1 MQQQA
6 ISCSIGI
13 ATSRT
18 PLPYPVQV
26 TASLAEDAA
35 CALGVP
41 LLDVYDY
48 LKAPASWLLRTP
60 PRPVVVSVK
69 QVGFWALVRFE
80 IPAWSELRLGGCGDD
95 CGDCGSIH
103 GSNSL
108 SNGFDIL
115 THAEGMECGV
125 PRMHVGSCATA
136 RAVAEDAK
144 KNETIRAAAQHAQRL
159 IPNNEAAKPGEP
171 RFVSVLL
178 PIRSTHNVESTP
190 ASTSPSRDLPTL
202 LMPPQPEMPI
212 SKDDLGGLP
221 LSEGVLRDLG
231 DGGAEAKATVR
242 GGAEAEATAS
252 DQLAWELTPGS
263 TVSFRVAAC
272 NEMGRGPFSTAA
284 SLTLRM
290 PREGDFERGKELLE
304 AASVESFEER
314 LAGID
319 ALSAKEQHHKEI
331 TNDAILNRRYRSAL
345 RELIMDRS
353 WEVGE
358 CTDTSPRLQFKQLV
372 ASRHATEVA
381 KRKKAAERS
390 AAAGSGLMAL
400 CGLGSSK
407 EPKKPPTWSFEPLVQ
422 GNQTE
427 CFVARATPQ
436 LEDPWVV
443 GHVVPATPSTSN
455 GETPLIA
462 GEGGTHWW
470 CTHFAEN
477 LVKQLRYVLNPDPI
491 RSGPDAPSWKRRS
504 LGATVGV
511 GAFFYFTYWVAQ
523 LYTPALTELLP
534 ERTEPPSPSP
544 SAEPSSA
551 PSPVPSPFP
560 TLPPTATQV
569 PTSIPAG
576 LLAQYSFNAVGASSG
591 SCWGGSCGADRW
603 MQDES
608 GMGNDCVAVGGVR
621 PGPDRWGRPDE
632 SAYFDGSGH
641 LSCALEGRAFG
652 RATNASVFNDS
663 RTICMCGPLSYVSV
677 HGGRD
682 AQRTAACPCSP
693 DPSLSSAQVGG
704 A

>member
-80 IPAWSELRLGGCGDD
+80 IPAWSELRLGGCGED

-144 KNETIRAAAQHAQRL
+144 ENETVRAAARHAQGL
-159 IPNNEAAKPGEP
+159 IPNEAAKPGEP
-171 RFVSVLL
+171 RLVSVLL
-178 PIRSTHNVESTP
+178 PIRSTHNVESTRAP
-190 ASTSPSRDLPTL
+190 ASTSLSRDLPIRHIL

-212 SKDDLGGLP
+212 SKDDLRGLP
-221 LSEGVLRDLG
+221 LSEGVLPDLG

-284 SLTLRM
+284 NLTLRM
-290 PREGDFERGKELLE
+290 PREGDFDCGKELLE

-314 LAGID
+314 LAEID
-319 ALSAKEQHHKEI
+319 ALSAKEQHHKKI
-331 TNDAILNRRYRSAL
+331 QNDEILNRRYRSAL
-345 RELIMDRS
+345 RELIMDR
-353 WEVGE
+353 WEVGK
-358 CTDTSPRLQFKQLV
+358 CTDTSLRLQFKQLV

-381 KRKKAAERS
+381 KREKAAERS

-407 EPKKPPTWSFEPLVQ
+407 EPKKPPTWSFKPLVQ

-455 GETPLIA
+455 GESPLIA
-462 GEGGTHWW
+462 GGGGTHWW
-470 CTHFAEN
+470 CTRFAEK
-477 LVKQLRYVLNPDPI
+477 LVKQLRYVLNPDPT

-591 SCWGGSCGADRW
+591 SVDDRW

-641 LSCALEGRAFG
+641 LSCALKGRAFG

-682 AQRTAACPCSP
+682 AQRTAARPRSP